1 VRRPL
6 DYIRSLP
13 PRGWRDALL
22 QVFLFLLVY
31 QGYQVVR
38 GLADGK
44 EAIAFANGERVIELE
59 RSLGSFFEPG
69 FQQALLDQRWLID
82 IANFAY
88 FNTHFV
94 VTTAFLVW
102 LYLFRNDFFPFVRN
116 MFMVA
121 MVLGLIGYA
130 AFPTAPPRFF
140 PEYGFTDTVAS
151 FTGIEQDQAAASFLV
166 NPFAA
171 VPSMH
176 IAFALMLAA
185 PGVRLSRTALARGLW
200 SAYPL
205 IVFFVIV
212 VTANH
217 YWLDAAAG
225 AAVACLAAV
234 AAHQLA
240 RLRPERW
247 SWRGEPDELP
257 AQ

>member
-1 VRRPL
+1 MRRL
-6 DYIRSLP
+6 FEYTRSLL

-22 QVFLFLLVY
+22 QVGLFLLVY

-38 GLADGK
+38 GLVDGK
-44 EAIAFANGERVIELE
+44 EAIAMANGERLIDLE
-59 RSLGSFFEPG
+59 RSLGTFFEPG
-69 FQQALLDQRWLID
+69 LQQALLDQRWLID

-94 VTTAFLVW
+94 VTTAFLGW
-102 LYLFRNDFFPFVRN
+102 LYLFRNEFFPFVRN
-116 MFMVA
+116 MFMIA
-121 MVLGLIGYA
+121 MVLALVGYA

-151 FTGIEQDQAAASFLV
+151 FTGIEQDEAAASFLV

-185 PGVRLSRTALARGLW
+185 PAAALSRTALARGLW

-205 IVFFVIV
+205 VVFFVIV

-217 YWLDAAAG
+217 YWFDAAAG

-234 AAHQLA
+234 GAHQLA
-240 RLRPERW
+240 RLRHERW
-247 SWRGEPDELP
+247 SWPDVPDELP
-257 AQ
+257 A